1 MRLQYLILL
10 CLVISLITNVFQY
23 NENKKL
29 SYEIKS
35 LKADIQELRELYE
48 HSLYDLRKTEE
59 RLQKTEE
66 TLEETKSN
74 LEKSTYALVELNS
87 SLNDAKKTIEKLN
100 FSRTVEAQILGVRT
114 ATNTGTVLPL
124 RTELRNGEG
133 RLLIDTTGILL
144 EEDVQ
149 DAMKTA
155 LQVAQNFTSKD
166 ISDKDIVF
174 HIVNP
179 LEETIS
185 ISGGSA
191 GAIMTISI
199 IAALEDRNLKEGI
212 MITGKIRE
220 NGKIGNVIYIMK
232 KAEAARD
239 YGAKILLVPKGQKAF
254 VPGIETVEVSNISEV
269 AALMLE

>member
-35 LKADIQELRELYE
+35 LKANIQELKELYE
-48 HSLYDLRKTEE
+48 HSLHDLRKTEE
-59 RLQKTEE
+59 KLRKTEE
-66 TLEETKSN
+66 ALEETKSN

-87 SLNDAKKTIEKLN
+87 SLNDAEKTIEKLN

-114 ATNTGTVLPL
+114 ASNTGTVLPL

-149 DAMKTA
+149 DTMKTA
-155 LQVAQNFTSKD
+155 LQVAQNFTGKD

-239 YGAKILLVPKGQKAF
+239 YGAKTLLVPKGQKAF
-254 VPGIETVEVSNISEV
+254 VPGIEIVEVSNISEV